1 MENYAEA
8 IRYYEF
14 SLAEHRSPDTVNRL
28 NQVCL
33 VDVYCHADTHKEI
46 ILFSYCL
53 MCVKYVTY
61 DVIFHAFQI
70 KKMLKEKEALAYLD
84 KDKAEEERLKGND
97 FFSKGNFPDA
107 VKHYT
112 EALKRNPS
120 DERIYSNRA
129 ACYTKLAEFRLA
141 IKVS

>member
-1 MENYAEA
+1 
-8 IRYYEF
+8 
-14 SLAEHRSPDTVNRL
+14 
-28 NQVCL
+28 
-33 VDVYCHADTHKEI
+33 
-46 ILFSYCL
+46 
-53 MCVKYVTY
+53 
-61 DVIFHAFQI
+61 
-70 KKMLKEKEALAYLD
+70 MLKEKEALAYLD